1 MDLRSSWCKET
12 AHPSYQKD
20 WTEENPA
27 YGQCAVT
34 ALIMQEILGGDIYE
48 CTVNRK
54 RHFYNVTSDG
64 KIYDFTQEQFG
75 GAFIV
80 YDNIKERTRESL
92 LKVTN
97 VKERYELLK
106 SRMKENS

>member
-1 MDLRSSWCKET
+1 MTLRQAWCKET
-12 AHPSYQKD
+12 AHPSYQKN

-34 ALIMQEILGGDIYE
+34 ALIMQEIIGGDIYE

-54 RHFYNVTSDG
+54 KHFYNVAPDG
-64 KIYDFTQEQFG
+64 RTYDFTQEQFG
-75 GAFIV
+75 GACII

-106 SRMKENS
+106 SRMKEN